1 VPDRPDRRALADL
14 LAPARPR
21 LVVAAVLQ
29 LVASALAVGP
39 LVAVVEI
46 ARSLVE
52 GASDGHVWRVAA
64 AGAAAQVVGILATS
78 VAGALT
84 HLADND
90 LQLVLR
96 RRLGAHLRTV
106 PLGWF
111 SERSAGEVKSAV
123 LDDVGAIHHLVGHA
137 VTDMVDAVTTV
148 VVFNAYLLWVDWR
161 LALLAAVPT
170 VLGHTMLRRM
180 PTAQSEAYADFQCSM
195 LGVNAASVELVEG
208 ITVVKVFGVA
218 GRAHRRF
225 LDATTSFVTGFR
237 AVKEREL
244 RGRAVAGIVMS
255 PLLTLTVVLAFA
267 ALFVSRGWTDPIDVV
282 PFALLAMGIARPLF
296 GLSFARANLQQA
308 RAAAGRIIALLAT
321 PPLPEPVQPTPPD
334 GERITFEG
342 VHFAYGETQA
352 LRGVD
357 LVLEPGTVTAL
368 VGPSGAG
375 KSTIARLLPRF
386 WDPTEGRITL
396 GGVDL
401 RDVGSEEL
409 HRHVGFVFQD
419 VQLLRTTVRENI
431 ALARPDATDAE
442 VEAAARAAQ
451 VHDRIARLP
460 GGYGAIVG
468 EEARFSG
475 GEAQRLSIARALLA
489 DTPVLVLDEAT
500 AFADPES
507 EAAIQRAIAE
517 LVAGRTLLVIAHRL
531 QTVVGAD
538 QIAVVDGGRIVE
550 SGRHDDLLA
559 HGGRYRA
566 LWDAHERAEASA

>member
-1 VPDRPDRRALADL
+1 MDDRPDRRALADL

-21 LVVAAVLQ
+21 LVVASAFQ
-29 LVASALAVGP
+29 LVAAALAVGP

-46 ARSLVE
+46 ARSLLD
-52 GASDGHVWRVAA
+52 GAGDGHVWRVAV
-64 AGAAAQVVGILATS
+64 AGAVAQVVGILCAST
-78 VAGALT
+78 AGAIT

-90 LQLVLR
+90 LQLILR

-111 SERSAGEVKSAV
+111 SERSAGAVKSAV

-137 VTDMVDAVTTV
+137 VTDMVNAVTTV

-161 LALLAAVPT
+161 LTLLAAVP
-170 VLGHTMLRRM
+170 VVVGHTMLRRM
-180 PTAQSEAYADFQCSM
+180 PTAGSEAYAEFQRSM
-195 LGVNAASVELVEG
+195 LSVNAASVELVEG

-218 GRAHRRF
+218 RRAHRRF
-225 LDATTSFVTGFR
+225 LDATASFVAGFR
-237 AVKEREL
+237 VVKEKEL
-244 RGRAVAGIVMS
+244 RGRAVAGIVLS
-255 PLLTLTVVLAFA
+255 PLCTLTLVLAA
-267 ALFVSRGWTDPIDVV
+267 CALFVRRGWTDPIDVV
-282 PFALLAMGIARPLF
+282 PFALLSMGIARPLF

-308 RAAAGRIIALLAT
+308 RAAAGRILALLAT
-321 PPLPEPVQPTPPD
+321 PPLPEPARPTPPD
-334 GERITFEG
+334 GERITFED

-386 WDPTEGRITL
+386 WDPAQGRITL
-396 GGVDL
+396 GGIDL

-451 VHDRIARLP
+451 IHDRITRLP
-460 GGYGAIVG
+460 GGYEAIVG
-468 EEARFSG
+468 EQARFSG
-475 GEAQRLSIARALLA
+475 GESQRVSIARALLA
-489 DTPVLVLDEAT
+489 DTPTLVLDEAT

-517 LVAGRTLLVIAHRL
+517 LVAGRTLLVMAHRL
-531 QTVVGAD
+531 QTVVDAD

-550 SGRHDDLLA
+550 AGRHDELLA
-559 HGGRYRA
+559 LDGRYRR
-566 LWDAHERAEASA
+566 LWRAHERAGAPT